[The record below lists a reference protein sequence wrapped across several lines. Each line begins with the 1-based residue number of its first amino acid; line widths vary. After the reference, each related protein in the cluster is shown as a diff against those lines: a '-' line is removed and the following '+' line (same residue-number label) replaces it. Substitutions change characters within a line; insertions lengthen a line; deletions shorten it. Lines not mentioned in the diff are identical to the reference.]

1 MSAGQA
7 APAENGTRSTL
18 PEGRYGSAGKAQP
31 RRWRRWLY
39 LVIALLVSGTIA
51 VVAYQNLGD
60 GPISAERV
68 AFKEL
73 PGNAMQITLTV
84 SRDEPDRDGVCIVR
98 ARDKTGAESGRRE
111 VLVRPGAKN
120 GTLTTVI
127 KSVGQPVTADVYG
140 CSYDVPRYLSS
151 S

>member
-7 APAENGTRSTL
+7 APAESAAHPAL
-18 PEGRYGSAGKAQP
+18 PSGRYGSAGRQRSK
-31 RRWRRWLY
+31 RWRRWLFV
-39 LVIALLVSGTIA
+39 VIALLVGATIA

-73 PGNAMQITLTV
+73 PGNAIQITIQVT
-84 SRDEPDRDGVCIVR
+84 RDEPDNAGVCIVR

-111 VLVRPGAKN
+111 VLVRAGEKN

-127 KSVGQPVTADVYG
+127 KSVGRPVTADVYG